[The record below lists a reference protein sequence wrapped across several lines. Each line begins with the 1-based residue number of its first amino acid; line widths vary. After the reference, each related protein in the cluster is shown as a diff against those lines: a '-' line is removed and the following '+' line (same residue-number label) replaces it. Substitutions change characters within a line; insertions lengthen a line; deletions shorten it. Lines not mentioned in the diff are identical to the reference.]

1 MVLVSR
7 TTVSLRFF
15 GDDLEPDQLTA
26 SLGRAPSSAAT
37 KGQVLIG
44 KNTGIARV
52 AKTGKWNLRVDAREP
67 GNLDAQIQELFGT
80 LTADLSTWRE
90 LAATYKPDI
99 FVGLFLDRGN
109 EMLDISAE
117 TFSLIASR
125 GVSLMLDIYG
135 PVTDD

>member
-1 MVLVSR
+1 MVLVAR

-15 GDDLEPDQLTA
+15 GDDLEPDLLTA
-26 SLGRAPSSAAT
+26 SLGRAPTSAAT

-52 AKTGKWNLRVDAREP
+52 AKTGKWSLRVDDREP
-67 GNLDAQIQELFGT
+67 GNLDAQVHELFGT
-80 LTADLSTWRE
+80 LTADISIWRE
-90 LAATYKPDI
+90 LVAKYEPDL
-99 FVGLFLDRGN
+99 FVGMFLDRGN
-109 EMLDISAE
+109 EMLAISAE

-135 PVTDD
+135 PATND